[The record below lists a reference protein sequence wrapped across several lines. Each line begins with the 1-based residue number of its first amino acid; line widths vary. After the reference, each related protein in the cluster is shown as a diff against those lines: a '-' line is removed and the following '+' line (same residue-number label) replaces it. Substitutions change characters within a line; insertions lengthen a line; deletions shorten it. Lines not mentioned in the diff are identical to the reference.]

1 MTVQE
6 PQLKQKKVNLLNG
19 NSCSWFTYESITII
33 NEAADNEAIN
43 QSLNVVL
50 TKSSANSFT

>member
-33 NEAADNEAIN
+33 NEAADNEAVN
-43 QSLNVVL
+43 QSLNVV
-50 TKSSANSFT
+50 